1 MTPHRSDPGAGP
13 LKIGLVGAGSMGRR
27 HLDALSRDARV
38 AIVGVADSVDG
49 AARAAAEPVGARPC
63 RTVGELAELGAAAVY
78 VTLPNAF
85 HGAVVREAVSR
96 GLHVFSEKPMATTL
110 DEARRVAEAV
120 RRSGRVYQMGF
131 NRRFAPAYR
140 YLKQQLASGFV
151 PYSANAKITDGDM
164 LTPSWYVDTTLTG
177 GFLYDC
183 AVHMID
189 LLAWLVGPVRAVSA
203 LGRQSCYPD
212 CDDVALLLRC
222 GGDRPV
228 AMTTCGHASW
238 AKPTERV
245 ELYGDHA
252 LLESQDLDRVRHAT
266 REEPD
271 ASWHVFPSPDEI
283 TDLGYVAEDRAFV
296 DACLGEAPPPVTVE
310 DAFHSIAV
318 IDAAYASLRAGG
330 RCEDVPAV

>member
-1 MTPHRSDPGAGP
+1 VP
-13 LKIGLVGAGSMGRR
+13 LKIGLVGAGAMGRR
-27 HLDALSRDARV
+27 HLEALSRDARV
-38 AIVGVADSVDG
+38 AIVAVADSVEA
-49 AARAAAEPVGARPC
+49 AARSAAQAVGARAC

-85 HGAVVREAVSR
+85 HGTVVLEALSR

-110 DEARRVAEAV
+110 DEARRVAAAA
-120 RRSGRVYQMGF
+120 RRARRAGRVYQMGF

-140 YLKQQLASGFV
+140 CLNEQVAAGFV

-164 LTPSWYVDTTLTG
+164 LTPSWYVDTSLTG

-189 LLAWLVGPVRAVSA
+189 LVAWLVGPVRTVSA

-212 CDDVALLLRC
+212 RDDVALLLRC
-222 GGDRPV
+222 GDDRPV
-228 AMTTCGHASW
+228 ALTTCGHASW
-238 AKPTERV
+238 AKPTERL

-252 LLESQDLDRVRHAT
+252 LLESEDMDRARHAT
-266 REEPD
+266 REAPD
-271 ASWHVFPSPDEI
+271 AAWRVFSSPDEI
-283 TDLGYVAEDRAFV
+283 TALGYVAEDRAFV
-296 DACLGEAPPPVTVE
+296 DACLGEAAPPVTVD

-318 IDAAYASLRAGG
+318 IEAAYTSLRAGG
-330 RCEDVPAV
+330 RLEPVATA

>member
-1 MTPHRSDPGAGP
+1 
-13 LKIGLVGAGSMGRR
+13 MGRR
-27 HLDALSRDARV
+27 HLDALAGDPRV
-38 AIVGVADSVDG
+38 AIVGVADSIDA
-49 AARAAAEPVGARPC
+49 AARAAAQPFGARPC
-63 RTVGELAELGAAAVY
+63 RTVGDLAALGAAAVY

-85 HGAVVREAVSR
+85 HGAAVLEALSR

-110 DEARRVAEAV
+110 DEARRVAAAV
-120 RRSGRVYQMGF
+120 RRSGRAYQMGF

-140 YLKQQLASGFV
+140 YLKHEVAAGFV

-164 LTPSWYVDTTLTG
+164 LTPPWYVDTALTG

-189 LLAWLVGPVRAVSA
+189 LVAWLVGPVRTVWA

-222 GGDRPV
+222 GDDRPV
-228 AMTTCGHASW
+228 ALTTCGHASW

-252 LLESQDLDRVRHAT
+252 LLASEDIDRARHAT
-266 REEPD
+266 REAPD
-271 ASWHVFPSPDEI
+271 AAWRLFPSPDDI
-283 TDLGYVAEDRAFV
+283 TALGYVAEDRAFV
-296 DACLGEAPPPVTVE
+296 DACLGDAAPPVTVD

-318 IDAAYASLRAGG
+318 VDAAYASLRGGG
-330 RCEDVPAV
+330 RPEPVAAG